1 MYLYIFTNACLL
13 LFILFRCSCFGEQR
27 RHSISGG
34 VERLLTRGLY
44 KVEPIYTSDEPTETE
59 AEDAEDS
66 EGDIDELNRSSDASE
81 HSVEDTNEDIKNY
94 KCLLCN
100 KEITETEFEY
110 EDYFKLMRGHNDDT
124 LKGYICF
131 DCIKDQ
137 SAVNALKNT
146 PNPNPNHTC

>member
-44 KVEPIYTSDEPTETE
+44 KVEPVYTSDEPTETE

-81 HSVEDTNEDIKNY
+81 HSIEDTNEDTNEVIPESSENQGEEEDARIEERQKYMNIM
-94 KCLLCN
+94 KGIF
-100 KEITETEFEY
+100 KEVQNQMLDSEESTKDKTE
-110 EDYFKLMRGHNDDT
+110 
-124 LKGYICF
+124 
-131 DCIKDQ
+131 
-137 SAVNALKNT
+137 
-146 PNPNPNHTC
+146 